1 MGNLRIECKAFTELS
16 VDELYEILAL
26 RSEVFV
32 VEQNCVFL
40 DLDYK
45 DQKAMHFMGFDQKNQ
60 LMAYTRLF
68 DEGVYY
74 QGFLSIGRVVASPKG
89 RGEGYGREIFGK
101 SIQKSQELFGEKP
114 IKIGAQAYLESF
126 YASFGFQSIDEDYI
140 EDGIPHKIMV
150 RRQ

>member
-74 QGFLSIGRVVASPKG
+74 EGFLSIGRVVASPKG

-101 SIQKSQELFGEKP
+101 SVEIVQELFGEKP

-126 YASFGFQSIDEDYI
+126 YVSFGFQSVDEDYI

>member
-1 MGNLRIECKAFTELS
+1 MNNLRIECKAFAELS

-32 VEQNCVFL
+32 VEQNCIFL

-45 DQKAMHFMGFDQKNQ
+45 DQKAKHLMGYDNNNQ

-68 DEGVYY
+68 DDSVYY
-74 QGFLSIGRVVASPKG
+74 EGFLSIGRVVASPKG
-89 RGEGYGREIFGK
+89 RGAGFGREIFGK
-101 SIQKSQELFGEKP
+101 SVEKIQELFGEKP

-126 YASFGFQSIDEDYI
+126 YASFGFESINEDYI
-140 EDGIPHKIMV
+140 EDGIPHKMMV
-150 RRQ
+150 RE

>member
-1 MGNLRIECKAFTELS
+1 MGNLRIECKAFSDLS

-32 VEQNCVFL
+32 VEQNCIFL
-40 DLDYK
+40 DLDHK
-45 DQKAMHFMGFDQKNQ
+45 DQKALHFMGFDQKNQ

-68 DEGVYY
+68 NESVYY
-74 QGFLSIGRVVASPKG
+74 QGFLSIGRVVVSPKG

-101 SIQKSQELFGEKP
+101 SVEKVQELFGQKS

-126 YASFGFQSIDEDYI
+126 YASFGFESINEDYI
-140 EDGIPHKIMV
+140 EDGIPHKMMV
-150 RRQ
+150 KI

>member
-1 MGNLRIECKAFTELS
+1 MGNLRIECKAFSDLS

-32 VEQNCVFL
+32 VEQNCIFL
-40 DLDYK
+40 DLDHK
-45 DQKAMHFMGFDQKNQ
+45 DQKALHFMGFDQKNQ

-68 DEGVYY
+68 NENVYY

-101 SIQKSQELFGEKP
+101 SVEKVQELFGQKS

-126 YASFGFQSIDEDYI
+126 YASFGFESINEDYV
-140 EDGIPHKIMV
+140 EDGIPHKMMV
-150 RRQ
+150 RI

>member
-1 MGNLRIECKAFTELS
+1 MNNLRIECKAFAELS

-32 VEQNCVFL
+32 VEQNCIFL

-45 DQKAMHFMGFDQKNQ
+45 DQKAMHLMGYDNNNQ

-68 DEGVYY
+68 DESVYY

-89 RGEGYGREIFGK
+89 RGAGYGREIFGK
-101 SIQKSQELFGEKP
+101 SVEKIQELFGEKP

-126 YASFGFQSIDEDYI
+126 YASFGFESINEDYI
-140 EDGIPHKIMV
+140 EDGIPHKMMV
-150 RRQ
+150 RG

>member
-1 MGNLRIECKAFTELS
+1 MGNLRIECKAFSELS

-32 VEQNCVFL
+32 VEQNCIFP

-45 DQKAMHFMGFDQKNQ
+45 DQKALHFMGFDQNNQ

-68 DEGVYY
+68 NESVYY

-89 RGEGYGREIFGK
+89 RGEGYGRKIFGK
-101 SIQKSQELFGEKP
+101 SVEKVQELFGQKS
-114 IKIGAQAYLESF
+114 IKIGAQAYLENF
-126 YASFGFQSIDEDYI
+126 YGSFGFESINEDYV

-150 RRQ
+150 RI

>member
-32 VEQNCVFL
+32 VEQNCIFL
-40 DLDYK
+40 DLDHK
-45 DQKAMHFMGFDQKNQ
+45 DQKAIHFMGYDQNNQ

-68 DEGVYY
+68 DYGAYY
-74 QGFLSIGRVVASPKG
+74 EGFLSIGRVVASPKG
-89 RGEGYGREIFGK
+89 RGEGNGRQIFGK
-101 SIQKSQELFGEKP
+101 SVVKVQELFGQKP

-126 YASFGFQSIDEDYI
+126 YASFGFESINEDYI

-150 RRQ
+150 RA

>member
-1 MGNLRIECKAFTELS
+1 MGNLRIECKAFTELC

-32 VEQNCVFL
+32 VEQNCIFL
-40 DLDYK
+40 DLDHK
-45 DQKAMHFMGFDQKNQ
+45 DQNAIHFMGFDQNNQ
-60 LMAYTRLF
+60 LMAYTRFF
-68 DEGVYY
+68 DENVYY

-89 RGEGYGREIFGK
+89 RGEGYGRQIFGK
-101 SIQKSQELFGEKP
+101 SVEKVQELFGRKP

-126 YASFGFQSIDEDYI
+126 YASFGFKSTNEDYT

-150 RRQ
+150 RA

>member
-32 VEQNCVFL
+32 VEQNCIFL
-40 DLDYK
+40 DLDHK
-45 DQKAMHFMGFDQKNQ
+45 DQYALHLMGFNHKNQ

-68 DEGVYY
+68 DESVYY
-74 QGFLSIGRVVASPKG
+74 KGFLSIGRVVASPKG

-101 SIQKSQELFGEKP
+101 SVEKVQEVFGQKP

-126 YASFGFQSIDEDYI
+126 YASFGFESINEDYI

-150 RRQ
+150 RA

>member
-1 MGNLRIECKAFTELS
+1 MGNLRIECKAFSDLS

-32 VEQNCVFL
+32 VEQNCIFL
-40 DLDYK
+40 DLDHK
-45 DQKAMHFMGFDQKNQ
+45 DQKALHFMGFDQKNQ

-68 DEGVYY
+68 NESVYY

-101 SIQKSQELFGEKP
+101 SVEKVQELFGQKS

-126 YASFGFQSIDEDYI
+126 YASFGFESINEDYV
-140 EDGIPHKIMV
+140 EDGIPHKMMV
-150 RRQ
+150 RI

>member
-1 MGNLRIECKAFTELS
+1 MGNLRIVCKAFTELS

-32 VEQNCVFL
+32 VEQNCIFL
-40 DLDYK
+40 DLDHK
-45 DQKAMHFMGFDQKNQ
+45 DQKAIHFMGFDQNNQ

-68 DEGVYY
+68 DYGAYYEG
-74 QGFLSIGRVVASPKG
+74 FMSIGRVVASPKG
-89 RGEGYGREIFGK
+89 RGEGYGRQIFGK
-101 SIQKSQELFGEKP
+101 SVEKVQELFGRKP

-126 YASFGFQSIDEDYI
+126 YASFGFESTNEDYV

-150 RRQ
+150 RA

>member
-1 MGNLRIECKAFTELS
+1 MGNLRIECKAFSDLS

-32 VEQNCVFL
+32 VEQNCIFL
-40 DLDYK
+40 DLDHK
-45 DQKAMHFMGFDQKNQ
+45 DQKALHFMGFDQKNQ

-68 DEGVYY
+68 NKSVYY
-74 QGFLSIGRVVASPKG
+74 QGFLSIGRVVVSPKG

-101 SIQKSQELFGEKP
+101 SVEKVQELFGQKS

-126 YASFGFQSIDEDYI
+126 YASFGFESINEDYV
-140 EDGIPHKIMV
+140 EDGIPHKMMV
-150 RRQ
+150 RI

>member
-1 MGNLRIECKAFTELS
+1 MGNLRIECKAFTELN

-45 DQKAMHFMGFDQKNQ
+45 DQKAIHFMGYDHNNQ

-68 DEGVYY
+68 DAGLYY
-74 QGFLSIGRVVASPKG
+74 EGFLSIGRVVVSSNG
-89 RGEGYGREIFGK
+89 RGEGYGRQIFGK
-101 SIQKSQELFGEKP
+101 SVEKVQELFGEKS

-126 YASFGFQSIDEDYI
+126 YASFGFESINEDYI

-150 RRQ
+150 RA

>member
-32 VEQNCVFL
+32 VEQNCIFL
-40 DLDYK
+40 DLDHK
-45 DQKAMHFMGFDQKNQ
+45 DQKALHLIGYNQKNQ

-68 DEGVYY
+68 DETVYY
-74 QGFLSIGRVVASPKG
+74 PGFLSIGRVVASPKG
-89 RGEGYGREIFGK
+89 RREGYGREIFGK
-101 SIQKSQELFGEKP
+101 SVEKVQELFGQKP

-126 YASFGFQSIDEDYI
+126 YASFGFESINEDYI
-140 EDGIPHKIMV
+140 EDGIAHKIMV
-150 RRQ
+150 RA

>member
-1 MGNLRIECKAFTELS
+1 MGNLRIECKAFSDLS

-32 VEQNCVFL
+32 VEQNCIFL
-40 DLDYK
+40 DLDHK
-45 DQKAMHFMGFDQKNQ
+45 DQKALHFMGFDQKNQ

-68 DEGVYY
+68 NESVYY
-74 QGFLSIGRVVASPKG
+74 QGFLSIGRVVVSPKG

-101 SIQKSQELFGEKP
+101 SVEKVQELFGQKL

-126 YASFGFQSIDEDYI
+126 YGSFGFESINEDYV
-140 EDGIPHKIMV
+140 EDGIPHKMMV
-150 RRQ
+150 RI

>member
-32 VEQNCVFL
+32 VEQNCIFL
-40 DLDYK
+40 DLDHK
-45 DQKAMHFMGFDQKNQ
+45 DQKAIHFMGYDQNNQ

-68 DEGVYY
+68 DYAAYY
-74 QGFLSIGRVVASPKG
+74 EGFLSIGRVVASPRG
-89 RGEGYGREIFGK
+89 RGEGYGRQIFGK
-101 SIQKSQELFGEKP
+101 SVVKVQELFGQKP

-126 YASFGFQSIDEDYI
+126 YASFGFESINEDYI

-150 RRQ
+150 RA

>member
-1 MGNLRIECKAFTELS
+1 MGNLRIECKAFSDLS

-32 VEQNCVFL
+32 VEQNCIFL
-40 DLDYK
+40 DLDHK
-45 DQKAMHFMGFDQKNQ
+45 DQKALHFMGFDQKNQ

-68 DEGVYY
+68 NESVYY

-89 RGEGYGREIFGK
+89 RGEGYGREMFGK
-101 SIQKSQELFGEKP
+101 SVEKVQELFGQKS

-126 YASFGFQSIDEDYI
+126 YASFGFESINEDYV
-140 EDGIPHKIMV
+140 EDGIPHKMMV
-150 RRQ
+150 RI

>member
-32 VEQNCVFL
+32 VEQNCIFL
-40 DLDYK
+40 DLDHK
-45 DQKAMHFMGFDQKNQ
+45 DQYALHLMGFNHKNQ
-60 LMAYTRLF
+60 LTAYTRLF
-68 DEGVYY
+68 DESVYY

-101 SIQKSQELFGEKP
+101 SVEKVQEVFGQKP

-126 YASFGFQSIDEDYI
+126 YASFGFESINEDYI

-150 RRQ
+150 RA

>member
-32 VEQNCVFL
+32 VEQNCIFL
-40 DLDYK
+40 DLDHK
-45 DQKAMHFMGFDQKNQ
+45 DQKALHFMGFDQKNQ

-68 DEGVYY
+68 DENVYY

-101 SIQKSQELFGEKP
+101 SVQRIQEFFGEKP

-126 YASFGFQSIDEDYI
+126 YASFGFKSINEDYI

-150 RRQ
+150 RA

>member
-1 MGNLRIECKAFTELS
+1 MGNLRIECKAFSDLS

-32 VEQNCVFL
+32 VEQNCIFL
-40 DLDYK
+40 DLDHK
-45 DQKAMHFMGFDQKNQ
+45 DQKALHFMGFDQKNQ

-68 DEGVYY
+68 NKSVYY
-74 QGFLSIGRVVASPKG
+74 QGFLSIGRVVVSPKG

-101 SIQKSQELFGEKP
+101 SVEKVQELFGQKS

-126 YASFGFQSIDEDYI
+126 YASFGFESINEDYI
-140 EDGIPHKIMV
+140 EDGIPHKMMV
-150 RRQ
+150 RI

>member
-32 VEQNCVFL
+32 VEQNCIFL
-40 DLDYK
+40 DLDHK
-45 DQKAMHFMGFDQKNQ
+45 DQKALHFMGFDHNNRV
-60 LMAYTRLF
+60 MAYTRLF
-68 DEGVYY
+68 DYGVYY
-74 QGFLSIGRVVASPKG
+74 EGFLSIGRVVASPQG
-89 RGEGYGREIFGK
+89 RGEGYGRQIFGK
-101 SIQKSQELFGEKP
+101 SVEKVQELFGHRP

-126 YASFGFQSIDEDYI
+126 YASFGFESINEDYI

-150 RRQ
+150 RV